1 MDERVYERRAAILR
15 AVVEEY
21 VETAQPVGSGSVAN
35 RGGMGS
41 PATVRNDMVALEQEG
56 FLYQPHTSAGRVPT
70 DRGYRFFVDTVVA
83 PGQLAPPQRQ
93 AVREVFARAHGAL
106 EETLRDASRLLAR
119 LTDYAAV
126 VVGPPHEAATIRSV
140 QLVDLGSRTALVVAV
155 LSNGSVEKG
164 FLELSHEVGED
175 RLAVAGQSL
184 AACLQ
189 GATLAALPDPRPT
202 GDPAVDALVAAALEA
217 LRISHGAEV
226 EPVFVGGTS
235 SVAASFAAV
244 ETVRGV
250 LALLEQQYAVV
261 GLLQHVLER
270 GRDDRPSVAIGA
282 EHGVVDLADCAVV
295 VAPYSVE
302 GEPAGSVAVLG
313 PTRMHYPETLAA
325 VAAVSSRLT
334 RWLAAN

>member
-21 VETAQPVGSGSVAN
+21 VETAQPVGSGSVAS

-56 FLYQPHTSAGRVPT
+56 YLYQPHTSAGRVPT

-83 PGQLAPPQRQ
+83 PGELGPPQRQ
-93 AVREVFARAHGAL
+93 LVREVFARAHGAL

-126 VVGPPHEAATIRSV
+126 VVGPAHEAATIRSV

-164 FLELSHEVGED
+164 FLEVSHEIGED
-175 RLAVAGQSL
+175 RLAAAGATL
-184 AACLQ
+184 AATLQ
-189 GATLAALPDPRPT
+189 GATLASLPKPRKS
-202 GDPAVDALVAAALEA
+202 GDPAVDALVAAAVEA
-217 LRISHGAEV
+217 LRISHGTEI

-235 SVAASFAAV
+235 QVAASFAAV

-282 EHGVVDLADCAVV
+282 EHGLDDLADCAVV

-325 VAAVSSRLT
+325 VATVSSRLT

>member
-21 VETAQPVGSGSVAN
+21 VETAQPVGSGSVAH

-83 PGQLAPPQRQ
+83 PGELAPVQRQ

-175 RLAVAGQSL
+175 RLAAAGASL
-184 AACLQ
+184 AACLE
-189 GATLAALPDPRPT
+189 GATLASLPDPRPT
-202 GDPAVDALVAAALEA
+202 GDPAVDALVSAALEA

>member
-21 VETAQPVGSGSVAN
+21 VETAQPVGSGSVAH

-83 PGQLAPPQRQ
+83 PGELAPVQRQ

-155 LSNGSVEKG
+155 LSTGSVEKG

-175 RLAVAGQSL
+175 RLAAAGASL
-184 AACLQ
+184 AAWLQ
-189 GATLAALPDPRPT
+189 GATLASLPDPRPT
-202 GDPAVDALVAAALEA
+202 GDPAVDALVSAALEA

-282 EHGVVDLADCAVV
+282 EHGVVDLADGAVV